1 MKMKM
6 LLFTILGIAVTGFA
20 GCGGGGGGAAPTVV
34 SGVAS
39 KGPVNGG
46 AVAVYPI
53 TNGAVDRNTTLGTG
67 ETKADGSYSI
77 TLAATPV
84 GPVLVEV
91 LGGQFKD
98 ETTGTSGPKL
108 FPLRAVV
115 DRVTAGT
122 NNIAVTGLTEI
133 AVRKI
138 EGGGN
143 VFNAAA
149 VIEANNTVEAFFGI
163 DDIIALN
170 PADVNTPGSPG
181 NKEYGLALATLMQY
195 SKRPDTGVA
204 KAFDDF
210 GKLLNGKL
218 DPSSQV
224 NNETLTQGI
233 IAKFF
238 EDRNTFLTDT
248 AHNQSGITG
257 ITSFTAAEIKV
268 SSQGTLP
275 AGVKIN
281 GIQLTLNMPAGVT
294 VTADQAG
301 NVDTTSATAPVKVSG
316 VAAAA
321 NIKLL
326 AGAAKFTP
334 ATATSP
340 NMLKLVFVSDTAA
353 SFDLGEFVTITCNIA
368 AGSRITGSAFVIS
381 GAKAVTVGTD
391 TSSIGARIEGV
402 SVVPVLN
409 LR

>member
-1 MKMKM
+1 MKMKA
-6 LLFTILGIAVTGFA
+6 LLFAIVAFVVTGIA
-20 GCGGGGGGAAPTVV
+20 GCGGGGGGTSTVV

-46 AVAVYPI
+46 AVTVYPI

-67 ETKADGSYSI
+67 ETKTDGSYSI
-77 TLAATPV
+77 TLASAPA

-98 ETTGTSGPKL
+98 ETTGSSGPKL
-108 FPLRAVV
+108 FPLRAAV
-115 DRVTAGT
+115 DKVTDGT

-149 VIEANNTVEAFFGI
+149 IIEANDTVENFFGI
-163 DDIIALN
+163 DNIIAAN

-181 NKEYGLALATLMQY
+181 NKEYGLALAAVMQY

-218 DPSSQV
+218 DPNSQV
-224 NNETLTQGI
+224 NNETLAQGI

-238 EDRNTFLTDT
+238 EDRNTFMSDT
-248 AHNQSGITG
+248 AHNQSGVTG
-257 ITSFTAAEIKV
+257 ITSFSAVDIRIK
-268 SSQGTLP
+268 SQGTLP

-281 GIQLTLNMPAGVT
+281 GIQLTLSMPAGVT
-294 VTADQAG
+294 VAADQAG
-301 NVDTTSATAPVKVSG
+301 GVDVTSATAPVKVSG
-316 VAAAA
+316 VAATA

-340 NMLKLVFVSDTAA
+340 NMLRLVFISDSAA

-368 AGSRITGSAFVIS
+368 AGSRITTSPFVIS
-381 GAKAVTVGTD
+381 GFKAVTVGTD

-402 SVVPVLN
+402 SVVPVMN
-409 LR
+409 FR